1 MCVEYL
7 SGGRIQGSSTVEA
20 TPDYESVFTT
30 GTWTAAGTTGI
41 LSETSGSVTAT
52 FDSADDFTDSQLTF
66 DLGSTISDTKWILRV
81 KVVYTH
87 SISAPANAAV
97 VSFGV
102 SDTTT
107 ISGHNERNGNDVITS
122 LMHLQD
128 DTNNAYVVINS
139 VSTAGNNRVSR
150 MSTGNTYYMQ
160 LQRLSVNSAEVKV
173 FSDSTYTT
181 QIGTTSSIGPDFGL
195 TGGRYVF
202 VHFFSENISSGT
214 ASVTLSDW
222 KLYDNTTT
230 TQLDEKTSITNVP
243 TGTRYEETD
252 TRKIYTFNTAG
263 QWKELGTT

>member
-1 MCVEYL
+1 
-7 SGGRIQGSSTVEA
+7 
-20 TPDYESVFTT
+20 
-30 GTWTAAGTTGI
+30 
-41 LSETSGSVTAT
+41 
-52 FDSADDFTDSQLTF
+52 
-66 DLGSTISDTKWILRV
+66 
-81 KVVYTH
+81 
-87 SISAPANAAV
+87 
-97 VSFGV
+97 
-102 SDTTT
+102 
-107 ISGHNERNGNDVITS
+107 
-122 LMHLQD
+122 MHLQD
-128 DTNNAYVVINS
+128 DTNNAYVVINNA
-139 VSTAGNNRVSR
+139 STAGNNRVSR

-181 QIGTTSSIGPDFGL
+181 QIGTASSIGPDFGL

-243 TGTRYEETD
+243 IGTRYEETD